1 MRVAIP
7 CEKEKVAPHF
17 GRCESYA
24 IFDIKNGTVVRKEII
39 ANPGHEPGFLPK
51 FLAER
56 RVQKVICYGIGP
68 RAMQL
73 FESFGIEVI
82 AGAEGNID
90 EVIKEFIEGK
100 LKSDFSKCEHL
111 SE

>member
-7 CEKEKVAPHF
+7 CEKEKVAQHF

-24 IFDIKNGTVVRKEII
+24 IFDIEGGKILNKEII

-51 FLAER
+51 FLADR
-56 RVQKVICYGIGP
+56 GVQKVICCGIGP
-68 RAMQL
+68 RAVQL
-73 FESFGIEVI
+73 FESFGIEVF
-82 AGAEGNID
+82 AGVEGNVNK
-90 EVIKEFIEGK
+90 VIKEFIEGK
-100 LKSDFSKCEHL
+100 LKSDFSKCEHF